1 MTNLGQVTFSP
12 RAKNW
17 TPTMEKVNCGK
28 SKLSSIQLR
37 EPHMTGTIS
46 NQRALI
52 YVMVM
57 MSAVEG
63 RMATEEVAE
72 MDLLIRTLPI
82 FKNFDRTRL
91 VTVVQ
96 ECGDILDNTEGMTT
110 VLGLVTNQLP
120 AKLKDTAYA
129 LAVEVAAADLAV
141 GKVELRFL
149 AILRDALGLDK
160 LVTAAIERSAIARY
174 QTV

>member
-1 MTNLGQVTFSP
+1 MP
-12 RAKNW
+12 
-17 TPTMEKVNCGK
+17 
-28 SKLSSIQLR
+28 
-37 EPHMTGTIS
+37 GTIS
-46 NQRALI
+46 NQQALI

-72 MDLLIRTLPI
+72 MDLLIRTLPA
-82 FKNFDRTRL
+82 FKGFDRARL
-91 VTVVQ
+91 VTIVQ
-96 ECGDILDNTEGMTT
+96 ECGDILEDTEGMNT
-110 VLGLVTNQLP
+110 VLGLITAQLP
-120 AKLKDTAYA
+120 AKLKETAYA
-129 LAVEVAAADLAV
+129 LAVEVAASDLVV
-141 GKVELRFL
+141 GKEELRFL